1 MLSIIG
7 PRADR
12 TMTWDF
18 CPPGEVEIKCP
29 GSMNFTSSKDEN
41 IWFPYIKEDMTIN
54 KQHKY
59 YTQSAFFLYSFDIYT
74 IYKWKKKSTI
84 PRYFKTYVLRKNWK
98 IEN

>member
-12 TMTWDF
+12 KMTWDF

-41 IWFPYIKEDMTIN
+41 IWFPYIKKDMTIN

-59 YTQSAFFLYSFDIYT
+59 YTQSAFFSIYFWH
-74 IYKWKKKSTI
+74 IYNLQVKIKSTI
-84 PRYFKTYVLRKNWK
+84 PRYFKTYVLGKNWK

>member
-12 TMTWDF
+12 KMTWDF
-18 CPPGEVEIKCP
+18 CSPGEVEIKCP

-41 IWFPYIKEDMTIN
+41 IWFPHIKKDITIN

-59 YTQSAFFLYSFDIYT
+59 YTQSAFLYIFLTYIQFTSENKIYNT
-74 IYKWKKKSTI
+74 K
-84 PRYFKTYVLRKNWK
+84 VL
-98 IEN
+98 